1 MQCSVALTRSS
12 YRVAEVVITVQ
23 WYQLPTQGGWL
34 AADALNK
41 RGQLSTAKHVALRL
55 LLCSTT
61 YGILENELKVTRLAL
76 VVPYVV
82 LKVVPIKVLM
92 LWQQEE
98 EARVYEIDI
107 FPFNGH
113 SNAFLATAQNCAD
126 SKLSILH
133 NRTRSTVFLDI
144 SERRKKMRFF
154 HLVTLKVDLNK
165 K

>member
-12 YRVAEVVITVQ
+12 YRVAVVVITVQ

-41 RGQLSTAKHVALRL
+41 RGQLSTAKHVSLSLRL
-55 LLCSTT
+55 VLCSTT

-144 SERRKKMRFF
+144 SERRKKKSFF
-154 HLVTLKVDLNK
+154 ILSH
-165 K
+165 